1 MVFRGM
7 CKVRGTQLAQEN
19 VMGKVCEK
27 ENQNLGFKNIG
38 SF

>member
-1 MVFRGM
+1 MALTRI
-7 CKVRGTQLAQEN
+7 CKVLGIQLAQEN

-27 ENQNLGFKNIG
+27 ENQNLGFVNVG